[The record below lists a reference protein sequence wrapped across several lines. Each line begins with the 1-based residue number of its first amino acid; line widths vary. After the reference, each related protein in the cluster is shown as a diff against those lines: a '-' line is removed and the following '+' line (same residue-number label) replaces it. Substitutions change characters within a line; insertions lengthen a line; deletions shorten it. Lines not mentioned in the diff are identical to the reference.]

1 MPNTRHYPMS
11 TIFRDATY
19 ERQIRTITQTMEP
32 RIRASFIRAMQD
44 IKDRAQMGRLRDAL
58 RSGDIAA
65 AVDALNIEPAAL
77 ADLQSLIVET
87 YGRSGAATIQSGTWI
102 YPDGTRAVVRWNAL
116 SPRSEAWAR
125 QLGAD
130 LIQGDITEQTRQAAR
145 DTIADGYAFGR
156 SPDRIARDLVGR
168 IGANGKRQGGIIGLD
183 DPSQQWVRN
192 LRGYL
197 DEDPKRALS
206 MKLNAR
212 DKQFIRRLLKD
223 GRQMSQ
229 SQIDGMLRRYEN
241 NLLMVRGRRIARTET
256 QNAIEAGRYEAW
268 KQGLEKT
275 GVPERF
281 VTRTW
286 VHTGRAVM
294 DRPDHMAFSGSQ
306 MSGLTMPFV
315 LPSGAQ
321 MRHSHDT
328 ELGAGAKDVINCE
341 CRTDYK
347 LDRKALRNW
356 YESQV

>member
-1 MPNTRHYPMS
+1 
-11 TIFRDATY
+11 
-19 ERQIRTITQTMEP
+19 
-32 RIRASFIRAMQD
+32 
-44 IKDRAQMGRLRDAL
+44 MGRLRDAL
-58 RSGDIAA
+58 RSGDIQQ
-65 AVDALNIEPAAL
+65 AVESLNIEPAAL
-77 ADLQSLIVET
+77 ADLQARIVET
-87 YGRSGAATIQSGTWI
+87 YGRSGAATVQSGTWI

-116 SPRSEAWAR
+116 SPRAEEYAR
-125 QLGAD
+125 SVGST

-168 IGANGKRQGGIIGLD
+168 IGANGKRQGGVIGLD
-183 DPSQQWVRN
+183 NPSQQWVLN

-197 DEDPKRALS
+197 TDDPKRALS

-212 DKQFIRRLLKD
+212 DKEFIRRLLASGKPMT
-223 GRQMSQ
+223 QA
-229 SQIDGMLRRYEN
+229 QIDGMLRRYEN

-268 KQGLEKT
+268 QQGLEKT

-306 MSGLTMPFV
+306 VSGLTMPFV
-315 LPSGAQ
+315 LPSGAR

-328 ELGAGAKDVINCE
+328 ELGAGAKDVVSCE
-341 CRTDYK
+341 CRTDYRI
-347 LDRKALRNW
+347 DRKALMSWHETNR
-356 YESQV
+356 